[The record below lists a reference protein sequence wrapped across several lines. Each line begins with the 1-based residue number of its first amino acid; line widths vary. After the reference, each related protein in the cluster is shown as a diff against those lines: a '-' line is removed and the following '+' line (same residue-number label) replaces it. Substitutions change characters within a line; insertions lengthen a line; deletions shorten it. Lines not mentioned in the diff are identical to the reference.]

1 MNASD
6 HGALSME
13 KVIITIA
20 VTGSRPTKQMNPAVP
35 YSPKEIARSAIE
47 SWRAGAAIAH
57 IHVRDPETGA
67 PASDLNLFRE
77 VVDRIRGETDLIL
90 NLTTSGL
97 FLQGDNSFKKRLR
110 VLELQPEICS
120 LDVGSM
126 NFQDRAFINPPEWG
140 ELAAKTMLEQKVK
153 PEIEVFEIGHI
164 RQAIDLVERGLIQ
177 EPAYFQLCLGVK
189 WGADASRA
197 SLMFLKGKLP
207 SNAKWSVLGVG
218 QHQLAMIT
226 AGIEEAGHVRLGFE
240 DNLYLRKS
248 VLAESNSQF
257 VKQAV
262 DLAHQLDRDVATAEE
277 ARTILGL

>member
-1 MNASD
+1 MGP
-6 HGALSME
+6 HSMD

-35 YSPKEIARSAIE
+35 YSPKEIAQSAIE

-67 PASDLNLFRE
+67 PASDINLFRE

-90 NLTTSGL
+90 NLTSSGL
-97 FLQGDNSFKKRLR
+97 FLQGDNIFEKRLR

-126 NFQDRAFINPPEWG
+126 NFQDRSFINPPEWG
-140 ELAAKTMLEQKVK
+140 ELAAKKMLEYMVK
-153 PEIEVFEIGHI
+153 PEIEVFEIGHM
-164 RQAIDLVERGLIQ
+164 RQAIDLIERGLIQ
-177 EPAYFQLCLGVK
+177 EPPYFQLCLGIK
-189 WGADASRA
+189 WGVDASRA

-207 SNAKWSVLGVG
+207 SNAKWSVLGVA

-226 AGIEEAGHVRLGFE
+226 AGIEEGGNVRLGFE

-262 DLAHQLDRDVATAEE
+262 DLAHQLDRGVATAEE

>member
-1 MNASD
+1 MGP
-6 HGALSME
+6 HSME

-35 YSPKEIARSAIE
+35 YSPKEIAQSAIE

-67 PASDLNLFRE
+67 PSSDLNLFRE
-77 VVDRIRGETDLIL
+77 VVDRTRGETDLIL

-97 FLQGDNSFKKRLR
+97 FLQGDENFEKRLR

-126 NFQDRAFINPPEWG
+126 NFQDRTFINPPEWG
-140 ELAAKTMLEQKVK
+140 ELAAKKMLEHKVK
-153 PEIEVFEIGHI
+153 PEIEVFEIGHM
-164 RQAIDLVERGLIQ
+164 RQAIDLIERGLIQ
-177 EPAYFQLCLGVK
+177 EPPYFQLCMGVK

-207 SNAKWSVLGVG
+207 SNAVWSVLGVG
-218 QHQLAMIT
+218 QHQLAMIS

-248 VLAESNSQF
+248 VLAESNAQF

-262 DLAHQLDRDVATAEE
+262 GLAHQLDRDVASAEE